1 LYPTS
6 DKLFVSPLLRHAEEI
21 LETAI
26 IGSEEIAIV
35 VGRQG
40 TLRIVD
46 PTGWALP
53 ALRTE
58 FGAAAVY
65 RVERRGRVVC
75 VEGWDG
81 DRSCRLEKASGS
93 AQPRL
98 QRLLPLPIGPAVA

>member
-1 LYPTS
+1 
-6 DKLFVSPLLRHAEEI
+6 VSPLLRHAEEI

-26 IGSEEIAIV
+26 IGSEEIAII

-40 TLRIVD
+40 TLRIID
-46 PTGWALP
+46 PAGWALP

-65 RVERRGRVVC
+65 RVERRGRVVR

-81 DRSCRLEKASGS
+81 DRSCRLEKALTRS
-93 AQPRL
+93 APPRL
-98 QRLLPLPIGPAVA
+98 QRLLPSPIVPAVAWPGAT